1 MTRVF
6 KRGVATS
13 VSMKWYELFWRG
25 RKSILLFQLL
35 TWLLVVVVFDDY
47 SVRSINGGSVVGS
60 RQPNI
65 LVINPN
71 FKLSLKLN

>member
-25 RKSILLFQLL
+25 IKSILLFQLL
-35 TWLLVVVVFDDY
+35 AWLLVVVIVDDY

-65 LVINPN
+65 LVINSN
-71 FKLSLKLN
+71 FKVE

>member
-1 MTRVF
+1 
-6 KRGVATS
+6 
-13 VSMKWYELFWRG
+13 MKWYELFWRG

-35 TWLLVVVVFDDY
+35 TWPLVIVVFDDY
-47 SVRSINGGSVVGS
+47 SVRNINGGSVVGS

-71 FKLSLKLN
+71 FKLILKLN

>member
-35 TWLLVVVVFDDY
+35 TWLLVVVIFDDY

-71 FKLSLKLN
+71 FKLALKLN

>member
-65 LVINPN
+65 LAIFFSGDVI
-71 FKLSLKLN
+71 KQ